1 MATKKMTERLALPM
15 FVCGIIAMVSS
26 AGVSLGASANATSP
40 VEYEKVTMTYLSS
53 GYSASDST
61 CGSTQDV
68 YYGGSNKYSSF
79 RSKNLRSSGN
89 DQTFLCTATFYVVTN
104 VNIPTPKPI
113 PTITVI
119 QSPQQSATPR
129 PTRTIYVTPTESPRP
144 RPTQSVVP
152 TQSPRPTATRSPR
165 PTPTYFVSP
174 TPRPRPSLYIP
185 APTPTKPP
193 RN

>member
-1 MATKKMTERLALPM
+1 MTAKKMTERLALPM

-26 AGVSLGASANATSP
+26 AGVSLGASATATSP
-40 VEYEKVTMTYLSS
+40 IEYEKVTMTYLSS

-68 YYGGSNKYSSF
+68 YSGSNKYSSF
-79 RSKNLRSSGN
+79 RSKNLRTSSN
-89 DQTFLCTATFYVVTN
+89 DEAFLCTATFYVVTN

-129 PTRTIYVTPTESPRP
+129 PTKTIYVTPTASPKP
-144 RPTQSVVP
+144 TKSPKPGKTQKPTQKPYPSFFP
-152 TQSPRPTATRSPR
+152 
-165 PTPTYFVSP
+165 SP
-174 TPRPRPSLYIP
+174 TPKPSLFIP
-185 APTPTKPP
+185 APSPTKSPKK
-193 RN
+193 

>member
-1 MATKKMTERLALPM
+1 MAAKKMTERLALPM

-40 VEYEKVTMTYLSS
+40 IEYEKVTMTYLSS

-68 YYGGSNKYSSF
+68 YSGSS
-79 RSKNLRSSGN
+79 
-89 DQTFLCTATFYVVTN
+89 DETFLCTSTFYVVTN

-119 QSPQQSATPR
+119 QSPQQTVAPK
-129 PTRTIYVTPTESPRP
+129 PVKTIYVTPTA
-144 RPTQSVVP
+144 
-152 TQSPRPTATRSPR
+152 SPRPTNSPKPSKSPK
-165 PTPTYFVSP
+165 PTPSASW
-174 TPRPRPSLYIP
+174 TPRPNPSYFPSPSPKPQPSLFIP
-185 APTPTKPP
+185 APAPTKSPKK
-193 RN
+193 

>member
-1 MATKKMTERLALPM
+1 MAAKKMTERLALPM

-26 AGVSLGASANATSP
+26 AGVSLGASATATSP

-61 CGSTQDV
+61 CGSTSNV
-68 YYGGSNKYSSF
+68 YYGSSKYSSF
-79 RSKNLRSSGN
+79 RSKNLRTSGN
-89 DQTFLCTATFYVVTN
+89 DQAFLCTATFYVVTN

-129 PTRTIYVTPTESPRP
+129 PTRTIYVTPTATPRPTYEPRPTKSPRP
-144 RPTQSVVP
+144 T
-152 TQSPRPTATRSPR
+152 PTATRSPR
-165 PTPTYFVSP
+165 PTPSYFQSP
-174 TPRPRPSLYIP
+174 TPKPSLFIP
-185 APTPTKPP
+185 APTPTKSPKK
-193 RN
+193 

>member
-1 MATKKMTERLALPM
+1 MAAKKMTERLALPM

-40 VEYEKVTMTYLSS
+40 IEYEKVTMTYLSS

-68 YYGGSNKYSSF
+68 YSGSKYSSF
-79 RSKNLRSSGN
+79 RSKRLRSSSS
-89 DQTFLCTATFYVVTN
+89 DETFLCTSTFYVVTN

-119 QSPQQSATPR
+119 QSPQQTVAPK
-129 PTRTIYVTPTESPRP
+129 PVKTIYVTPTA
-144 RPTQSVVP
+144 
-152 TQSPRPTATRSPR
+152 SPRPTNSPKPSKSPK
-165 PTPTYFVSP
+165 PTPSASW
-174 TPRPRPSLYIP
+174 TPRPNPSYFPSPSPKPQPSLFIP
-185 APTPTKPP
+185 APAPTKSPKK
-193 RN
+193 